1 MALPSSGAISLNQMH
16 VEAAG
21 SGASGTTVSLNDS
34 DIRGLIGKG
43 SATGMNF
50 AEWYGSDSVESVSF
64 DVIGG
69 GGGGGGGMNNGAGT
83 GGQVDGSNG
92 GNSTFTITHSGSTI
106 LGRTSTG
113 GTGGAAS
120 SLNHSA
126 DSSGEASAFGAG
138 GADSNKQQDGFAA
151 PSTSY
156 GAGGGGG
163 GGRRQTN
170 FFGQVYNTDPSG
182 AGGSAADRNQGTSSV
197 NIYTGS
203 VLTIVVGA
211 KGIGGVDPNGG
222 TDGGNGA
229 AGRVSITV
237 GGSTYTYTNP
247 GTYTVNL

>member
-21 SGASGTTVSLNDS
+21 SVASGTSVSLNDS

-43 SATGMNF
+43 SATDMDF
-50 AEWYGSDSVESVSF
+50 SEWYGSDSIESVSF

-69 GGGGGGGMNNGAGT
+69 GGGGGSGMNNGAGT
-83 GGQVDGSNG
+83 GGQVDGGDG
-92 GNSTFTITHSGSTI
+92 GNSSFTITHSGTTI
-106 LGRTSTG
+106 LTRSSTG
-113 GTGGAAS
+113 ATGGAAS
-120 SLNHSA
+120 SLGHSA

-138 GADSNKQQDGFAA
+138 GADSGKEQPGGDA

-170 FFGQVYNTDPSG
+170 NFGGVYNTDPSG

-222 TDGGNGA
+222 TVGGNGA
-229 AGRVSITV
+229 TGRVSISV
-237 GGSTYTYTNP
+237 LGNSYTYPNP
-247 GTYTVNL
+247 GTYTINL

>member
-21 SGASGTTVSLNDS
+21 SVASETSVSLNDS

-43 SATGMNF
+43 SATDMDF
-50 AEWYGSDSVESVSF
+50 SEWYGSDSLESVSF
-64 DVIGG
+64 DVIAGG
-69 GGGGGGGMNNGAGT
+69 GGGGSGMNNGAGT
-83 GGQVDGSNG
+83 GGLVDGSDG
-92 GNSTFTITHSGSTI
+92 GNSTFTITHSGTTI
-106 LGRTSTG
+106 LGRASAG

-120 SLNHSA
+120 SLGHS
-126 DSSGEASAFGAG
+126 DDNSGEASIFGAG
-138 GADSNKQQDGFAA
+138 GANSGKENNGNPA
-151 PSTSY
+151 PATSY

-170 FFGQVYNTDPSG
+170 FFGSVYNTDPGG
-182 AGGSAADRNQGTSSV
+182 AGGTAGDRNQGSDSV

-222 TDGGNGA
+222 TNGGAGA
-229 AGRVSITV
+229 TGRASITV

-247 GTYTVNL
+247 GTYTINL

>member
-43 SATGMNF
+43 SATSMNF

-69 GGGGGGGMNNGAGT
+69 GGGGGSGMNNGPNT
-83 GGQVDGSNG
+83 GGQVDGGDG
-92 GNSTFTITHSGSTI
+92 GNSSFTITHSGTTLLTRS
-106 LGRTSTG
+106 STG

-138 GADSNKQQDGFAA
+138 GADSNKEQPGGNA

-170 FFGQVYNTDPSG
+170 FFGSVYNTDPSG
-182 AGGSAADRNQGTSSV
+182 AGGSAADRNQGSSSV

-222 TDGGNGA
+222 TNGGNGA

>member
-21 SGASGTTVSLNDS
+21 SGVSGTTVSLNDS

-43 SATGMNF
+43 SATDMDF
-50 AEWYGSDSVESVSF
+50 AEWYGSDSVESVSY

-69 GGGGGGGMNNGAGT
+69 GGGGGSGMNNGGGT
-83 GGQVDGSNG
+83 GGEVDGTNG
-92 GNSTFTITHSGSTI
+92 GNSTFTITHSGTTI
-106 LGRTSTG
+106 LGRTSVG

-120 SLNHSA
+120 SLGESA

-138 GADSNKQQDGFAA
+138 GADSAKQQNGFAA

-222 TDGGNGA
+222 TTGGDGAG
-229 AGRVSITV
+229 GRVSITV
-237 GGSTYTYTNP
+237 LGNTYTYTNS

>member
-50 AEWYGSDSVESVSF
+50 SEWYGSDSVESVSF

-69 GGGGGGGMNNGAGT
+69 GGGGGSGMNNGPNT
-83 GGQVDGSNG
+83 GGQVDGGDG
-92 GNSTFTITHSGSTI
+92 GNSSFTITHSGTTLLTRS
-106 LGRTSTG
+106 STG

-120 SLNHSA
+120 SLGHST
-126 DSSGEASAFGAG
+126 DNSGEASAFGAG
-138 GADSNKQQDGFAA
+138 GANSGRENPGNPA

-170 FFGQVYNTDPSG
+170 TFGGVYNTDPGG
-182 AGGSAADRNQGTSSV
+182 AGGTASARNQGTSSV
-197 NIYTGS
+197 SIYTGS

-211 KGIGGVDPNGG
+211 KGTGGVDPNGG
-222 TDGGNGA
+222 TVGGNGA
-229 AGRVSITV
+229 TGRVSISV
-237 GGSTYTYTNP
+237 LGNSYTYPNP
-247 GTYTVNL
+247 GTYTINL

>member
-50 AEWYGSDSVESVSF
+50 AEWYGSDSVESVSY

-69 GGGGGGGMNNGAGT
+69 GGGGGSGMNNGAGT
-83 GGQVDGSNG
+83 GGEVDGGDG
-92 GNSTFTITHSGSTI
+92 GNSTFTITHSGATI
-106 LGRTSTG
+106 LGRTSVG

-120 SLNHSA
+120 SLGHS
-126 DSSGEASAFGAG
+126 DDNSGEASAFGAG
-138 GADSNKQQDGFAA
+138 GANSGRENHGNPA
-151 PSTSY
+151 PSTHY
-156 GAGGGGG
+156 GAAGGGG

-170 FFGQVYNTDPSG
+170 FFGGVYNTDPGG
-182 AGGSAADRNQGTSSV
+182 AGGTAADRNQGTSSV

-222 TDGGNGA
+222 KNGGDGA
-229 AGRVSITV
+229 TGRVSITV

-247 GTYTVNL
+247 GTYTINL